1 MQQQAM
7 GQAPQQQ
14 TMGQPAQ
21 QSMASVKVAAYV
33 DMLQRNE
40 GLWGSVIVFL
50 GTLFLLSSIPLYPI
64 YLVPVLAL
72 LCGAIAYKSPP
83 IGLILGAVLGFP
95 AVIYQSPVLG
105 WFYILVLT
113 AVLFEAFENWLL
125 VATLEVLVL
134 APFAFGAFPLFG
146 WVSIAGMGIG
156 ALYFGSKKSVMVAL
170 PSVFLILFLSSMWL
184 VQNSAY
190 LPVNTELYKPG
201 QAELQ
206 LAKSAVDIGG
216 LGAAIGNAVGSFASI
231 DNIGRVWNSLNWLMG
246 NVFVLLVQDSM
257 LLQLVGWAITLYL
270 LGYLP
275 SKLKPRPQL
284 LSSLALLLLLPTYF
298 IVGMVYG
305 GGLKLEFIGGVIF
318 AIAVLGGLEHIGVSI
333 SREEELERGE
343 KMKAYGKFGMSDLS
357 AGKSEKSLDDVGGYE
372 DVKQELRD
380 AIMMPLQKKDIAFA
394 YGLTAPKGILLFGP
408 PGTGK
413 TMLMR
418 ALAKELK
425 YNFIEVRCSQILSQ
439 WYGESEK
446 NVAEVFSNARKNAPT
461 VLFFDEI
468 DSIAKKRGTM
478 TESLDSVGPR
488 VLTTVLQEMDGASKS
503 DKPVIVIG
511 ATNLPNE
518 LDPAVL
524 RPGRVDKIIYMHLP
538 DPEARK
544 AIIKVSL
551 KKMVLAP
558 DVDLDALVKKTERF
572 SGADLNNMVNEAR
585 KVTAKEAM
593 AQGKVIPTSMAHF
606 MQVMAGIKPSTS
618 LVQLET
624 YEQFR
629 LDFERRTGA
638 AKPKEEEAAKES
650 AVKWGDVAG
659 LDDVK
664 QALLEAIELPLL
676 HEAEMKEFKVKPS
689 KGILLFGP
697 PGTGKTLIVKAAA
710 NELKAS
716 FQVLSAAEIMKKGYS
731 QAVLVIKE
739 AFNRARENP
748 PGIIFVDE
756 IETFAPA
763 RGIGG
768 SAEIL
773 GQFLTEMDGVKGK
786 AGVVVIAATNKPA
799 LMDPAIM
806 RPGRFDKI
814 FYIPPP
820 EEKGRVA
827 MFAIHLGT
835 FASNA
840 DLNAL
845 AAATPG
851 FSGADIAE
859 VCQNAK
865 MKALKA
871 KLAGSPEAISTNTIM
886 EILKTRR
893 PSVTPQILE
902 EYRRFMEAYGERR

>member
-7 GQAPQQQ
+7 
-14 TMGQPAQ
+14 QPAQKPAVKEPVQ
-21 QSMASVKVAAYV
+21 QSMANVRVAAYV
-33 DMLQRNE
+33 DMLERNE
-40 GLWGSVIVFL
+40 ELWGAVLVFL
-50 GTLFLLSSIPLYPI
+50 GALFLISAIPLYPA
-64 YLVPVLAL
+64 YLIPVLAL
-72 LCGAIAYKSPP
+72 LCGLIAYKSPP
-83 IGLILGAVLGFP
+83 IGLILGAILAFP
-95 AVIYQSPVLG
+95 AVLYQSPVFG
-105 WFYILVLT
+105 WFYIMIL
-113 AVLFEAFENWLL
+113 AAILFEAFDNWLL
-125 VATLEVLVL
+125 AATLEILVL
-134 APFAFGAFPLFG
+134 APFSFGAFPLFG
-146 WVSIAGMGIG
+146 WISIAGMGIG
-156 ALYFGSKKSVMVAL
+156 ALYFGSRKSVMIAVPA
-170 PSVFLILFLSSMWL
+170 VFLILMLSSMWL

-190 LPVNTELYKPG
+190 MPVSMDIYKPG
-201 QAELQ
+201 KADL
-206 LAKSAVDIGG
+206 LLTKPAVDLGG
-216 LGAAIGNAVGSFASI
+216 MGAAIGTGLGKFLSA
-231 DNIGRVWNSLNWLMG
+231 DNLSKIWDSMNWLIG
-246 NVFVLLVQDSM
+246 NIIKLLARDSM
-257 LLQLVGWAITLYL
+257 ALQLMGWAIALYL

-275 SKLKPRPQL
+275 SKIKKRPQL
-284 LSSLALLLLLPTYF
+284 LSSLALLILLPVYA

-305 GGLKLEFIGGVIF
+305 GGLRVEFIGGVVF
-318 AIAVLGGLEHIGVSI
+318 AIAVLGGLEQLGVSI

-478 TESLDSVGPR
+478 AESLDTVGPR

-551 KKMVLAP
+551 KKMTLAP
-558 DVDLDALVKKTERF
+558 DVDLDVLVKKTERF
-572 SGADLNNMVNEAR
+572 SGADLKNVVDEAK
-585 KVTAKEAM
+585 KVTAKEAI
-593 AQGKVIPTSMAHF
+593 AQGKVIPTTMAHF
-606 MQVMAGIKPSTS
+606 MQVLAGIKPSTS
-618 LVQLET
+618 LVQLES

-650 AVKWGDVAG
+650 AVRWEDVAG

-676 HEAEMKEFKVKPS
+676 HEADMKEFKVKPS
-689 KGILLFGP
+689 KGLLLFGP

-716 FQVLSAAEIMKKGYS
+716 FQVLSAAEVMKKGYS

-739 AFNRARENP
+739 AFNRARENA

-756 IETFAPA
+756 IDTFAPA
-763 RGIGG
+763 RGVGG

-773 GQFLTEMDGVKGK
+773 GQFLTEMDGVKGQK
-786 AGVVVIAATNKPA
+786 GVVVIAATNKPS
-799 LMDPAIM
+799 LMDAAIM

-820 EEKGRVA
+820 DESGRVA
-827 MFAIHLGT
+827 MFKIHLGT
-835 FASNA
+835 FASGI
-840 DLNAL
+840 DLKAL

-865 MKALKA
+865 MKALRA
-871 KLAGSPEAISTNTIM
+871 KLAGKPEAVSTATIM
-886 EILKTRR
+886 DILKTRR
-893 PSVTPQILE
+893 PSITPGILE
-902 EYRRFMEAYGERR
+902 EYNRFMEAYGERR